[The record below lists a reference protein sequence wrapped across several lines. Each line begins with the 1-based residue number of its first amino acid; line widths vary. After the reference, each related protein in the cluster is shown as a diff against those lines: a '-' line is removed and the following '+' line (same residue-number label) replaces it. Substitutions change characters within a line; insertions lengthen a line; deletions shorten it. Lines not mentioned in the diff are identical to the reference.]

1 MKRNSFRGLIPLT
14 LFILALGYSTNLEQ
28 VWADQKKVT
37 LIRTPNE
44 GIQPQAVVDHD
55 GTLHLIYFKG
65 SPDAGDIYYVR
76 RGPGEGSFS
85 KPIQVNSQLGGALAI
100 GTVRGAHIA
109 VGKGG
114 RVHVAWMGSGKGQP
128 SQSPTPM
135 LYARL
140 SDDKT
145 AFEPQRNLMQFAVGL
160 DGGSSVAADGLGD
173 VYVVWHAKGDSEGE
187 ANRRVWVALSK
198 DEGKTFSR
206 EVPAY
211 RLPTGACGCCGMRA
225 FADHQDNVYVL
236 YRAAT
241 ESVNRDM
248 VLLIS
253 ENTGRNFYEAL
264 VHKWKIN
271 ACPMSTAF
279 ITEGNRAVLLAWET
293 EGQVYYAE
301 VDPSTS
307 LISSPVAAPGNGK
320 RRKHPVLA
328 SNGRGE
334 TILVWTEGTG
344 WQKGGYLAWQV
355 FDKANK
361 PTEEKG
367 QAEGVPVWSLA
378 AVFASSDEGFTIIY

>member
-1 MKRNSFRGLIPLT
+1 MKRNLFRRLIALT
-14 LFILALGYSTNLEQ
+14 LSILALGYSANLEQ
-28 VWADQKKVT
+28 VWAEQKEVT
-37 LIRTPNE
+37 LIRPPNE
-44 GIQPQAVVDHD
+44 GIQPQAVVDQHR
-55 GTLHLIYFKG
+55 TLHLIYFKG
-65 SPDAGDIYYVR
+65 SPDAGDLFYVR
-76 RGPGEGSFS
+76 RGPGGDRFS
-85 KPIQVNSQLGGALAI
+85 KPIQVNSDPGSVLAI

-109 VGKGG
+109 VGQGG
-114 RVHVAWMGSGKGQP
+114 RVHVAWMGSGKGQ
-128 SQSPTPM
+128 SSRSPTPM

-145 AFEPQRNLMQFAVGL
+145 TFEPQRNVMQFAVGL
-160 DGGSSVAADGLGD
+160 DGGSSVAADGSGN
-173 VYVVWHAKGDSEGE
+173 VYVTWHAKGDSEGE
-187 ANRRVWVALSK
+187 ANRRVWIALSK

-225 FADHQDNVYVL
+225 FADHRGNVYVL

-248 VLLIS
+248 FLLVS
-253 ENTGRNFYEAL
+253 ENAGQSFYGAR
-264 VHKWKIN
+264 VHKWKFN

-279 ITEGNRAVLLAWET
+279 ITEGNRGVLLAWET

-301 VDPSTS
+301 VDPATS
-307 LISSPVAAPGNGK
+307 SVSSPVAAPGDGK
-320 RRKHPVLA
+320 GRKHPVVA
-328 SNGRGE
+328 SNAKGE

-344 WQKGGYLAWQV
+344 WKKGGSIAWQI

-367 QAEGVPVWSLA
+367 QAKGVPVWSLA
-378 AVFASSDEGFTIIY
+378 AVLPNSDEGFTIIY

>member
-1 MKRNSFRGLIPLT
+1 
-14 LFILALGYSTNLEQ
+14 
-28 VWADQKKVT
+28 
-37 LIRTPNE
+37 
-44 GIQPQAVVDHD
+44 
-55 GTLHLIYFKG
+55 
-65 SPDAGDIYYVR
+65 
-76 RGPGEGSFS
+76 
-85 KPIQVNSQLGGALAI
+85 
-100 GTVRGAHIA
+100 
-109 VGKGG
+109 
-114 RVHVAWMGSGKGQP
+114 
-128 SQSPTPM
+128 M

-264 VHKWKIN
+264 VHK
-271 ACPMSTAF
+271 C
-279 ITEGNRAVLLAWET
+279 NRAVLLAWET